1 MSGHLLATTNPEAAA
16 EIQPDAPRPRLPG
29 VGQTVVY
36 HMRRG
41 HGRNGR
47 TSFPA
52 LVQGHGERDTLML
65 TVIIDAGDMVDE
77 QFVEQIGL
85 GKDDGHCWEWPE
97 GVRPLAERL
106 DEPAGLR
113 SKVNEIESQISELYT
128 CVLGDFD
135 IPKISLISIL
145 QDFENRLRA
154 IKQEN
159 NDLRV
164 AAGPAPKTKAKSKK
178 K

>member
-1 MSGHLLATTNPEAAA
+1 
-16 EIQPDAPRPRLPG
+16 
-29 VGQTVVY
+29 
-36 HMRRG
+36 MRRG

-77 QFVEQIGL
+77 QFVEMIGP

-113 SKVNEIESQISELYT
+113 SLVNELDEQMGRMHQ
-128 CVLGDFD
+128 CVLGEFEA
-135 IPKISLISIL
+135 PKVSIIHIM
-145 QDFENRLRA
+145 QDFESRLRA
-154 IKQEN
+154 VKAEN
-159 NDLRV
+159 DELRANLLS
-164 AAGPAPKTKAKSKK
+164 AADVLPAPRNGKTKARGKK